1 MAGQGSKIA
10 RLTRMGLVCVLCFES
25 FACGARPGR
34 DLSMQGAFGKFD
46 ERRAAT
52 RAKQAEMS
60 LEQAYEYTADVMAEN
75 MIYEETNEGIS
86 AFIEKRTPEW
96 TE

>member
-1 MAGQGSKIA
+1 
-10 RLTRMGLVCVLCFES
+10 
-25 FACGARPGR
+25 
-34 DLSMQGAFGKFD
+34 
-46 ERRAAT
+46 
-52 RAKQAEMS
+52 MS

-86 AFIEKRTPEW
+86 AFIEKRIPEW